1 MRFILNKIF
10 ALLYEFTIIM
20 VRVNHNYIYM
30 FSLRSKVANKILNLF
45 FLNEEENF
53 YINEI
58 AKIIKEDPSNVYKK
72 LIELKEL
79 GILFDEFQGKE
90 RYFSLNKKH
99 PLLKEYKKIILKENG
114 FEKNLKDEFG
124 KIKGIESVYV
134 FGSYVNQKLS
144 SESDIDILVIGNF
157 DIIKFQKAILK
168 IQKLINR
175 EINSVE
181 FTKEEFQKRKENKDP
196 FLGDVFSKKYIKI
209 L

>member
-99 PLLKEYKKIILKENG
+99 PL
-114 FEKNLKDEFG
+114 
-124 KIKGIESVYV
+124 
-134 FGSYVNQKLS
+134 
-144 SESDIDILVIGNF
+144 
-157 DIIKFQKAILK
+157 
-168 IQKLINR
+168 
-175 EINSVE
+175 
-181 FTKEEFQKRKENKDP
+181 
-196 FLGDVFSKKYIKI
+196 
-209 L
+209 

>member
-1 MRFILNKIF
+1 
-10 ALLYEFTIIM
+10 
-20 VRVNHNYIYM
+20 M
-30 FSLRSKVANKILNLF
+30 FLLRSKVANKILNLF
-45 FLNEEENF
+45 FLNEEEHF

-58 AKIIKEDPSNVYKK
+58 AKLIEEDPSNVYKK
-72 LIELKEL
+72 LIELKKL

-90 RYFSLNKKH
+90 RYFSLNKKY

-114 FEKNLKDEFG
+114 FEKNLKDEFE

-144 SESDIDILVIGNF
+144 LESDIDILVIGNF
-157 DIIKFQKAILK
+157 DIIKFQKAVLK

-181 FTKEEFQKRKENKDP
+181 FTKEEFQKRKKNKDP
-196 FLGDVFSKKYIKI
+196 FLEDIFSKKYIKI